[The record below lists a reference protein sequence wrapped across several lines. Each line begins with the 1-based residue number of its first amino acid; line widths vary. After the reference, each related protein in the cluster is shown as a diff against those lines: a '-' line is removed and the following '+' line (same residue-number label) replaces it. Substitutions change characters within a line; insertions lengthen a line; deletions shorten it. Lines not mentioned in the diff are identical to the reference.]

1 MPQILKGNLSSELD
15 KIWTQIRLGV
25 FDSDRVEQLKHGLLI
40 DKFRKLI
47 GGDEEMVEKQ
57 VQVKLRTGLQARP
70 AALFVQEANRFSSDV
85 FLEKDGKKVNA
96 KSIMGLMSLAIS
108 SGSFI
113 QLIVEGN
120 DENEAIVELAN
131 FIEQEG

>member
-1 MPQILKGNLSSELD
+1 
-15 KIWTQIRLGV
+15 
-25 FDSDRVEQLKHGLLI
+25 
-40 DKFRKLI
+40 
-47 GGDEEMVEKQ
+47 MVEKQ
-57 VQVKLRTGLQARP
+57 VEIKLKTGLQARP
-70 AALFVQEANRFSSDV
+70 AAMFVQKANRFSSDV